1 MIQNMK
7 GCIKK
12 ISTLLMC
19 FICTSI
25 YAQTL
30 NIQIN
35 KIKNNRGSILVSIYN
50 GERGFPYQ
58 STSSIKTFSV
68 KSMQGSI
75 EVTAKDL
82 PTGQYAVALFHD
94 ADGNGKLSTN
104 ILGMPKEGY
113 AFSNN
118 ASSFLGVPGFKDAS
132 FYFRRDTTI
141 KIDMKHF

>member
-1 MIQNMK
+1 M
-7 GCIKK
+7 
-12 ISTLLMC
+12 
-19 FICTSI
+19 
-25 YAQTL
+25 
-30 NIQIN
+30 
-35 KIKNNRGSILVSIYN
+35 SIYN
-50 GERGFPYQ
+50 GEKGFPYQ

-68 KSMQGSI
+68 KSAQGSI
-75 EVTAKDL
+75 EATAKDL
-82 PTGQYAVALFHD
+82 PAGQYAVALFHD

-132 FYFRRDTTI
+132 FYLRCDTTI

>member
-1 MIQNMK
+1 MIQKMQAYK
-7 GCIKK
+7 IK
-12 ISTLLMC
+12 ISTLILC
-19 FICTSI
+19 FVCTNIC
-25 YAQTL
+25 AQNL

-50 GERGFPYQ
+50 GEKGFPYQ

-82 PTGQYAVALFHD
+82 PAGQYAVALFHD

-132 FYFRRDTTI
+132 FYLRRDTTI

>member
-1 MIQNMK
+1 MLI
-7 GCIKK
+7 
-12 ISTLLMC
+12 LC
-19 FICTSI
+19 FVCNNVS
-25 YAQTL
+25 AQTL
-30 NIQIN
+30 NIQVN
-35 KIKNNRGSILVSIYN
+35 KIKNNRGNILLSIYN
-50 GERGFPYQ
+50 GEKGFPYQ

-68 KSMQGSI
+68 KSVQGSI

-82 PTGQYAVALFHD
+82 PIGQYAVALFHD

-132 FYFRRDTTI
+132 FYLRRDTTI